1 MNFLPSFRPK
11 NPLLKVTQSLIDSN
25 SKRIIPS
32 THPCLLSS
40 FTLVHLMSRT
50 HDYIGAWVLQTF
62 TSSPGKLLILL
73 SASTVSPPEAKLSQW
88 FPGPFLV
95 YLLLGLQ
102 SDISKFNP
110 TICLPYLK
118 SLAHFVFP
126 GKRKKPTCPL
136 SHDPQAIHDWI
147 LYEHSSFCVLF
158 PSDIFHSWNPQPQTI
173 FQLFQA
179 NYMLNF
185 CLC

>member
-1 MNFLPSFRPK
+1 MNHPFYSPLPS
-11 NPLLKVTQSLIDSN
+11 LLF
-25 SKRIIPS
+25 
-32 THPCLLSS
+32 HPCSPNVQDPRLHWCMSCADFCLLSWKASYSALSLHS
-40 FTLVHLMSRT
+40 FTT
-50 HDYIGAWVLQTF
+50 WGE
-62 TSSPGKLLILL
+62 G
-73 SASTVSPPEAKLSQW
+73 LSQW

-102 SDISKFNP
+102 SDISKLNP

-136 SHDPQAIHDWI
+136 SHDPQAIHDQI
-147 LYEHSSFCVLF
+147 LCEHSSFCVLF
-158 PSDIFHSWNPQPQTI
+158 PSDIFHSWHPQPHTI

-179 NYMLNF
+179 K
-185 CLC
+185 